1 MGMSLVTLAA
11 HHISQRLAKVTQNIC
26 NIVRFK
32 VVLTCVLYQIC
43 VNVRLLGMR
52 VQNRRLYAFLACIFD
67 ENSHTCRTRTRI
79 TQSGLTLSMQIQS
92 NKAAVP
98 FFGLLHQN

>member
-79 TQSGLTLSMQIQS
+79 TQSGFTLSMQIQS

>member
-98 FFGLLHQN
+98 FFGLPHQN